1 MAEDKE
7 KVEMIPNDGE
17 TANVCKAGFNTIDT
31 TWGKPSLS
39 MSIFDFIEYLTKE
52 KEIYIDI
59 KQFKR
64 QLEKLKG
71 KNILTLGELLS
82 HDKDFLFHDLHFN
95 MDMLDEV
102 SRVSIALTGQDIGEL
117 STQRTDKNM
126 NLNPAPQYIDDET
139 MVRFERKDK
148 LRKKYAM
155 MAAGG
160 TLGIGALVGIIAIII
175 AVQPES
181 METKLIKMFDSIP
194 QAPEFGSSFWDW

>member
-64 QLEKLKG
+64 
-71 KNILTLGELLS
+71 
-82 HDKDFLFHDLHFN
+82 
-95 MDMLDEV
+95 
-102 SRVSIALTGQDIGEL
+102 
-117 STQRTDKNM
+117 
-126 NLNPAPQYIDDET
+126 
-139 MVRFERKDK
+139 
-148 LRKKYAM
+148 
-155 MAAGG
+155 
-160 TLGIGALVGIIAIII
+160 
-175 AVQPES
+175 
-181 METKLIKMFDSIP
+181 
-194 QAPEFGSSFWDW
+194 

>member
-1 MAEDKE
+1 
-7 KVEMIPNDGE
+7 
-17 TANVCKAGFNTIDT
+17 
-31 TWGKPSLS
+31 
-39 MSIFDFIEYLTKE
+39 
-52 KEIYIDI
+52 
-59 KQFKR
+59 
-64 QLEKLKG
+64 
-71 KNILTLGELLS
+71 
-82 HDKDFLFHDLHFN
+82 
-95 MDMLDEV
+95 
-102 SRVSIALTGQDIGEL
+102 
-117 STQRTDKNM
+117 M

-194 QAPEFGSSFWDW
+194 